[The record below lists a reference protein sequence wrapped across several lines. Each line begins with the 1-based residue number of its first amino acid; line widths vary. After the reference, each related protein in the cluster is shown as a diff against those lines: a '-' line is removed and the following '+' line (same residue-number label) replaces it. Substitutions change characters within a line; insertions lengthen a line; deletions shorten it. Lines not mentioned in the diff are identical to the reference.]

1 MASLRDI
8 RRRIKSVASIKQ
20 ITRAMEMVATTKL
33 RRFQGRAQA
42 SRPFTREIEAIVGRL
57 AAVADEGVSPLLK
70 KSAASP
76 AAGSG
81 SGGAGATGSSTQQA
95 PVGIV
100 VVTSDRGLC
109 GAYNTN
115 LLAATHR
122 YLRERGFEEKG
133 GDPKLLAGKIKLYVF
148 GKKGYTYFYKRG
160 YDVARYFAEPV
171 LEKYQYQDVRIA
183 ARQLVGEYLSGNLR
197 EIQIISTRFESMVSF
212 KPAVAQWVPVVPP
225 AAKKSEK
232 DSNQAGD
239 DAIIEPDVKFLLERL
254 VPKYLEMKLWNLLL
268 ESLTSEY
275 ASRRVSMKNATDA
288 AEEMRGT
295 LLRTYNRA
303 RQESITKQLLE
314 IVGGAEA
321 LK

>member
-8 RRRIKSVASIKQ
+8 RRRIKSVSSIKQ

-42 SRPFTREIEAIVGRL
+42 SRPFANQIEAIVGKL
-57 AAVADEGVSPLLK
+57 AAVAPE
-70 KSAASP
+70 
-76 AAGSG
+76 
-81 SGGAGATGSSTQQA
+81 GSSRLLQQGAKDA

-115 LLAATHR
+115 LLASLHR
-122 YLRERGFEEKG
+122 YLESRGFETKG
-133 GDPKLLAGKIKLYVF
+133 AGPASPKKVRLYVF
-148 GKKGYTYFYKRG
+148 GKKGYMYLSKRG
-160 YDVARYFAEPV
+160 YEVARYFAEPP
-171 LEKYQYQDVRIA
+171 LEKFSYQDVRVA
-183 ARQLVGEYLSGNLR
+183 AKQLVKDFEAGAISEL
-197 EIQIISTRFESMVSF
+197 QILSTRFESMVTY
-212 KPAVAQWVPVVPP
+212 KPGRAQWLPVEPP
-225 AAKKSEK
+225 KAA
-232 DSNQAGD
+232 AGAGGEATL
-239 DAIIEPDVKFLLERL
+239 DAIVEPNVQFLLDKL

-268 ESLTSEY
+268 EALTSEY

-288 AEEMRGT
+288 AEEMRYS

-303 RQESITKQLLE
+303 RQENITKQLLE

-321 LK
+321 LR